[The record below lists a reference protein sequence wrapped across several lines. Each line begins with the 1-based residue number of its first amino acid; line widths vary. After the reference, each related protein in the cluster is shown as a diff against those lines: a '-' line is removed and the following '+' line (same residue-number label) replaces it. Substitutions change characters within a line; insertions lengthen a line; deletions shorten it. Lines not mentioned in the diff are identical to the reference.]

1 MLFFNFI
8 INENTVA
15 FETLVFVT
23 LLWEYQDY
31 IPSRL
36 EQRREI
42 VKKNDD
48 LETQLAEADLR
59 RKQMEE
65 ERIKKMTEISG
76 LNKFEK
82 VLNMNDKV
90 IINVICSGSHRSNK
104 TAGS

>member
-1 MLFFNFI
+1 MK
-8 INENTVA
+8 
-15 FETLVFVT
+15 
-23 LLWEYQDY
+23 LLLLSRCSYQDY

-82 VLNMNDKV
+82 VLNMNDTV
-90 IINVICSGSHRSNK
+90 IINVTCSGSHRSNK
-104 TAGS
+104 AAGS

>member
-1 MLFFNFI
+1 M
-8 INENTVA
+8 NENIVA
-15 FETLVFVT
+15 YETRVIVT
-23 LLWEYQDY
+23 LLWKYQEY
-31 IPSRL
+31 ISSRL

-42 VKKNDD
+42 VKKNDAD

-82 VLNMNDKV
+82 VLNMNDTV
-90 IINVICSGSHRSNK
+90 IINVTCSGSLRSNK
-104 TAGS
+104 AAGS